1 MWPGDTPYMGIF
13 ALELLFLRLGAA
25 DLKLPSWSILNFPV
39 HASDN
44 PKENTWVETGK
55 AGGHT
60 ASSSSFTPLP
70 LQSQP
75 VSWAASLLTSSFA
88 PFCSSPFMHHS
99 SFSNKWWDGD
109 SLTWSSLMKHIGLPS
124 VACRLSVPSARQAQ
138 REFLLCSHHQGA
150 VREKNAV
157 YFSWKYWVWWFG
169 SMIVKSPYG

>member
-60 ASSSSFTPLP
+60 ASSSSFTPCPSSHSQFHGQHPCSPHRLP
-70 LQSQP
+70 HSAPHPSCITQVSLTNDGMGIHLRGVLSWNTSACLQLLAGSQSP
-75 VSWAASLLTSSFA
+75 V
-88 PFCSSPFMHHS
+88 PGRHREN
-99 SFSNKWWDGD
+99 SFSA
-109 SLTWSSLMKHIGLPS
+109 LTT
-124 VACRLSVPSARQAQ
+124 
-138 REFLLCSHHQGA
+138 REQ
-150 VREKNAV
+150 
-157 YFSWKYWVWWFG
+157 
-169 SMIVKSPYG
+169 